1 MRQVVAR
8 FVEPMVA
15 LGDPRAVHE
24 PFTLDCVEKGT
35 SRWLDERTWV
45 YDFERDLPPGVRC
58 SFATRADLVTLAQ
71 TAVPGAVFSFSTG
84 GPSVESSLPSQG
96 DESVE
101 EEQAFL
107 LLLDAEPATESVA
120 DNVYFLIKGLPKPV
134 AARVIEGADR
144 EAILSTLWE
153 GQRKQPS
160 LIVQAQQRLPNDTKI
175 TLVWGKGVRTK
186 SGVANEV
193 DQRLEFK
200 TRNAFTANV
209 RCERSN
215 ARSACIPLAPIRVS
229 FSSPVAWDLA
239 RQVALVAAD
248 GQRLLPQE
256 PEDSSPTVE
265 SVEFKPPFAESA
277 SFRVE
282 LPADLTDDSGRRLLN
297 GDRFP
302 QNIKTGPYPPLAKFP
317 SRFGILEAADP
328 VLPVTLRNV
337 ESTLLGRLLQAPAA
351 VTPAP
356 GQGTP
361 GATQV
366 TGNLK
371 RISTEE
377 GQQLWPW
384 LRRVAR
390 ARRAHSLF
398 GDKNSA
404 TNLSKLQLPKPN
416 GAKAFEVVGIPLS
429 KPGFYIVELA
439 SPALGATLLNKKQP
453 LYVATAALVTNL
465 GVHFKWGSENSL
477 AWVTRLDSA
486 EPVSGAQIRI
496 EDCKGNLLWQ
506 GNSGEGGIAKV
517 GTLPPRDTLP
527 NCFEES
533 SGRGEEDGFDAAEYY
548 SNPALTSLDSG
559 LMVTASLGDDMA
571 LVHSSWNEGIQPWR
585 FNLPTSGPGPSL
597 TAHTILDRSL
607 LRAGETL
614 HMKHVLRRRGMS
626 GLLSVA
632 EAERPSAVSIRH
644 LGSDQHYDLP
654 LQWDS
659 NGSAAGDWQIPKEAK
674 LGRYEIRLR
683 GASKEQEEWWNQI
696 HSGEFRVQEFR
707 VPLVRATVQLPVQP
721 QVAPGSVGVD
731 LHAAYLSG
739 GAASKLPVIV
749 RAQIQEHELTPP
761 DDWEAYTFAN
771 GRILPGL
778 QAEQE
783 DSSEVVPPIHQREEL
798 QLDDAGSVR
807 SAVRDIPSA
816 EVVRKLQVE
825 MEYRDPN
832 GEAQT
837 VAGSVPLWPASWVA
851 GIKADY
857 WASTQNIR
865 SRIAV
870 LDSAMRP
877 VAGAPV
883 VVTALQRKY
892 YSHRKR
898 LVGGFYGYDHSE
910 SVTDLGE
917 LCRGTTAADGG
928 FECSKA
934 PPGTGQIIVQATVTD
949 SDGHTSTANT
959 SVFVESG
966 DGQWFPVED
975 SDRIDVIPERP
986 AYEPG
991 DTARFQVRMP
1001 FRSASALVTVEREG
1015 IAEAFVAHL
1024 SGDNPVVE
1032 VPILPQYAPN
1042 AFVSVLVVRGRSGD
1056 TAPTAMVDLGRPA
1069 FKLGIAEVR
1078 VGWRAH
1084 ELKVEVRPER
1094 DTYKVREQ
1102 ARVQIQVQAQDGSL
1116 PPDAEVAIAAVDEG
1130 LLELAP
1136 NPSWNLLDAM
1146 MGRRGYAITT
1156 ATAQMQVVGK
1166 RHYGLKAL
1174 PHGGGGGRQGTREL
1188 FETLLLWNARV
1199 ALDATGRATVDIP
1212 LNDSL
1217 TAFRIVAVATA
1228 GSDRFGTGKATI
1240 RSTQDLSIT
1249 SGLPAIVREG
1259 DRLRAETTVRNA
1271 TQSSM
1276 QTRVQLRAQALG
1288 VQLGEQLGEQ
1298 ALDLAPGEAKTVGW
1312 DITIPDGIAEVTYEF
1327 DASSSS
1333 GARDQLRITQRV
1345 LPAVPLRTMQA
1356 SLYRWEES
1364 AVAKP
1369 LLVQAPQQ
1377 ARAGKG
1383 GLRIEATAS
1392 LAQGLGG
1399 MESWMREYPYT
1410 CLEQK
1415 VSRAVA
1421 LRDTRL
1427 WNEVMAALPSYVDDD
1442 GLLRYFSRMNTGSDV
1457 LTAYVLSLA
1466 SAAEWSLPADVQTK
1480 MEQGLRRFVDGS
1492 LQRSG
1497 ALPAADLILRK
1508 LAALVALARAGK
1520 AEPELLS
1527 ALSVA
1532 PNLWPTSAL
1541 LDWWELLKRW
1551 PTAAQ
1556 RDQRLREAEQL
1567 VRSRLT
1573 LHGTVM
1579 GFSAEHA
1586 GGLPWLMVDS
1596 DGNAARLL
1604 LFVER
1609 FGMWRDDVP
1618 RLLGGLLSQQ
1628 QKGRWQSTVANAWA
1642 RLAIDEFVRTFES
1655 TKVAGEF
1662 RVQLGQMEESKIW
1675 SGDGQSLHFQLP
1687 WPQGEAPLVLQQ
1699 QGSGQPWIRVSS
1711 EAAVALTAPLWSGY
1725 QVHKA
1730 ITSIAPKVEG
1740 KLSRGDLVRVR
1751 IEIEAQNDMAWVVL
1765 SDPIAAGA
1773 SHVGTGLARDSAMA
1787 QQGEQEEG
1795 ESLPAFVEKPRDAYR
1810 AYYEVLPKG
1819 RSTVEY
1825 TLRLNHSGTFHLPPT
1840 RVEAM
1845 YAAEVFGEL
1854 PNADVEIE

>member
-1 MRQVVAR
+1 
-8 FVEPMVA
+8 MVA
-15 LGDPRAVHE
+15 LGDPRAVRE
-24 PFTLDCVEKGT
+24 PFVLECAEKGT

-58 SFATRADLVTLAQ
+58 SFATRADLATAAQ
-71 TAVPGAVFSFSTG
+71 TAVPAAAFSFSTG

-107 LLLDAEPATESVA
+107 LLLDAEPDAGSVA
-120 DNVYFLIKGLPKPV
+120 SNIYFEIKGLPKPV

-144 EAILSTLWE
+144 EAVLSTLWE

-160 LIVQAQQRLPNDTKI
+160 LLVQAQQRLPNDTKI

-186 SGVANEV
+186 SGVANET

-200 TRNAFTANV
+200 TRKAFTANV
-209 RCERSN
+209 RCERSH
-215 ARSACIPLAPIRVS
+215 ARSACIPLTPIRVS
-229 FSSPVAWDLA
+229 FSSPVAWELA
-239 RQVALVAAD
+239 RQTALVSPD
-248 GQRLLPQE
+248 GRRVLPQGSE
-256 PEDSSPTVE
+256 EAAPTVE

-277 SFRVE
+277 SFQIE
-282 LPADLTDDSGRRLLN
+282 LPPDLKDDSGRSLIN

-302 QNIKTGPYPPLAKFP
+302 QTIKTGPYPPLAKFP

-337 ESTLLGRLLQAPAA
+337 ERNLLGRLLQVTAAP
-351 VTPAP
+351 TPAS
-356 GQGTP
+356 GQVSP

-366 TGNLK
+366 TGNVK
-371 RISTEE
+371 RITTEE

-384 LRRVAR
+384 LRRVAH

-398 GDKNSA
+398 SDKPA
-404 TNLSKLQLPKPN
+404 VPGLSKLQLPKPN
-416 GAKAFEVVGIPLS
+416 GEKAFEVVGIPLG

-453 LYVATAALVTNL
+453 LYVTAAALVTNL

-477 AWVTRLDSA
+477 VWVTKLDTA
-486 EPVSGAQIRI
+486 EPVSGAQIHI
-496 EDCKGNLLWQ
+496 NDCKGNLLWQ
-506 GNSGEGGIAKV
+506 GNSGEDGIAKI
-517 GTLPPRDTLP
+517 GALPSRDALP
-527 NCFEES
+527 HCLEERG
-533 SGRGEEDGFDAAEYY
+533 GRGEEDGFDAAEYY
-548 SNPALTSLDSG
+548 ANPALTSLDSG
-559 LMVTASLGDDMA
+559 LMVTASLGGDMA
-571 LVHSSWNEGIQPWR
+571 FVHSSWNEGIQPWR
-585 FNLPTSGPGPSL
+585 FNLPSASSGQSL
-597 TAHTILDRSL
+597 TGHTILDRSL

-614 HMKHVLRRRGMS
+614 HMKHVLRRRGMA
-626 GLLSVA
+626 GLLEVA
-632 EAERPSAVSIRH
+632 EAERPGLVSIRH

-683 GASKEQEEWWNQI
+683 GASKDQEEWWNQI
-696 HSGEFRVQEFR
+696 HSGDFRVQEFR
-707 VPLVRATVQLPVQP
+707 VPLMRATVQLPTQP
-721 QVAPGSVGVD
+721 QVAPGSVAVD

-739 GAASKLPVIV
+739 GAASKLPVV
-749 RAQIQEHELTPP
+749 LRAQIQEHELTLP
-761 DDWEAYTFAN
+761 DEWEAYSFAN

-783 DSSEVVPPIHQREEL
+783 ESSEAVPPVHQRDEL

-807 SAVRDIPSA
+807 AVVRDIPGA

-837 VAGSVPLWPASWVA
+837 VAGSVPLWPAAWVA

-857 WASTQNIR
+857 WASTQNI
-865 SRIAV
+865 STRIAV

-910 SVTDLGE
+910 SVIDLGE
-917 LCRGTTAADGG
+917 LCRGTTEADGS
-928 FECSKA
+928 FECRKA
-934 PPGTGQIIVQATVTD
+934 PPGTGQIILQATATD
-949 SDGHTSTANT
+949 GDGHTSTANT
-959 SVFVESG
+959 SVFVESS

-991 DTARFQVRMP
+991 DKARFQVRMP

-1015 IAEAFVAHL
+1015 IAEAFVTQL
-1024 SGDNPVVE
+1024 SGDDPVVE

-1056 TAPTAMVDLGRPA
+1056 SPPTAMVDLGRPA

-1084 ELKVEVRPER
+1084 ELKVDVRPER

-1102 ARVQIQVQAQDGSL
+1102 ARVQIRVQARDGDL
-1116 PPDAEVAIAAVDEG
+1116 PPGAEVAIAAVDEG

-1136 NPSWNLLDAM
+1136 NPSWNLLDTM

-1156 ATAQMQVVGK
+1156 ATAQMQVIGK

-1199 ALDATGRATVDIP
+1199 ALDASGSATVDIP

-1217 TAFRIVAVATA
+1217 TAFRLVAVATA
-1228 GSDRFGTGKATI
+1228 GNDRFGTGKATI
-1240 RSTQDLSIT
+1240 RSTQDLSIV
-1249 SGLPAIVREG
+1249 SGLPAMVREG
-1259 DRLRAETTVRNA
+1259 DRLRAEATLRNS
-1271 TQSSM
+1271 TQASM
-1276 QTRVQLRAQALG
+1276 QVRVQLRARALD
-1288 VQLGEQLGEQ
+1288 VELGEQVLN
-1298 ALDLAPGEAKTVGW
+1298 LAPGEAKTIGW
-1312 DITIPDGIAEVTYEF
+1312 DIAIPEGISEVSYEF
-1327 DASSSS
+1327 DASESG
-1333 GARDQLRITQRV
+1333 GARDQVRIAQRV
-1345 LPAVPLRTMQA
+1345 LPAVPLRTLQA
-1356 SLYRWEES
+1356 SLYRWEET
-1364 AVAKP
+1364 AAAKP

-1377 ARAGKG
+1377 ARPGKG
-1383 GLRIEATAS
+1383 GLRVEATSS

-1399 MESWMREYPYT
+1399 MESWMRDYPYT
-1410 CLEQK
+1410 CLEQR
-1415 VSRAVA
+1415 VSQAVA
-1421 LRDTRL
+1421 LRDAAL
-1427 WNEVMAALPSYVDDD
+1427 WREVMATLPSYVDDD
-1442 GLLRYFSRMNTGSDV
+1442 GLLKYFPRMSIGSDV

-1466 SAAEWSLPADVQTK
+1466 SAAEWNLPADVQAK
-1480 MEQGLRRFVDGS
+1480 MELGLRRFVDGS

-1497 ALPAADLILRK
+1497 SLPAADLVIRK

-1520 AEPELLS
+1520 SEPELLS
-1527 ALSVA
+1527 GLSVA

-1541 LDWWELLKRW
+1541 LDWWELLQRW
-1551 PTAAQ
+1551 PGAAQ
-1556 RDQRLREAEQL
+1556 RELRLHEAEQI
-1567 VRSRLT
+1567 VRARLT
-1573 LHGTVM
+1573 MHGTVM
-1579 GFSAEHA
+1579 DFSAEHA
-1586 GGLPWLMVDS
+1586 GDMPWLMVDGDS
-1596 DGNAARLL
+1596 NAARLL
-1604 LFVER
+1604 LYVER
-1609 FGMWRDDVP
+1609 FGIWKEDVA
-1618 RLLGGLLSQQ
+1618 RLLGGLLGQQ
-1628 QKGRWQSTVANAWA
+1628 RQGRWHSTVANAWA
-1642 RLAIDEFVRTFES
+1642 RLAVDEFARTYES
-1655 TKVAGEF
+1655 TKVEGVF
-1662 RVQLGQMEESKIW
+1662 RVQLGQTEGSKSW
-1675 SGDGQSLHFQLP
+1675 DGATPSLRFELP
-1687 WPQGEAPLVLQQ
+1687 WPKGETPLFLQQ

-1711 EAAVALTAPLWSGY
+1711 EAAIPITTPLWSGY
-1725 QVHKA
+1725 QVHK
-1730 ITSIAPKVEG
+1730 TVTPIAAKVEG
-1740 KLSRGDLVRVR
+1740 KLSRGDLIRVR
-1751 IEIEAQNDMAWVVL
+1751 LEIQAQNDMAWVVL
-1765 SDPIAAGA
+1765 NDPIAAGT
-1773 SHVGTGLARDSAMA
+1773 SHVGTGLARDSTMA
-1787 QQGEQEEG
+1787 QQGEQQEG
-1795 ESLPAFVEKPRDAYR
+1795 ASLPAYVEKPRDAYR
-1810 AYYEVLPKG
+1810 AYYELLPKG
-1819 RSTVEY
+1819 RSVVEY
-1825 TLRLNHSGTFHLPPT
+1825 TLRLNHAGTFHLPPT

-1854 PNADVEIE
+1854 PNADVGIE